1 MSPSFSLSGT
11 DEAASWREL
20 QVRAKFPEYTEVS
33 APLAARIAK
42 HNADVTKAKETINDA
57 MAAVT
62 EAVAKAESA
71 EPGAVGDV
79 IAAGE
84 RCRLDRGV
92 ALQSLAESWQRR
104 EDLAKECIAEF
115 AKLLP
120 PAEKALAAAQDKARG
135 DLAKIGCSQ
144 DALLKAGADA
154 EARGWANS
162 AKVNTDT
169 VAKLKANGMDVVTP
183 PAALKADMA
192 KVGDTMLKEW
202 LDKAGPEGK
211 ALIDAYR
218 K

>member
-11 DEAASWREL
+11 DEAVSWREL

-33 APLAARIAK
+33 APLAARIAQ

-79 IAAGE
+79 IAAVE

-92 ALQSLAESWQRR
+92 ALQLLAESWQRR
-104 EDLAKECIAEF
+104 EELAKECIAEF

-120 PAEKALAAAQDKARG
+120 PAEKALAAAQEKARA
-135 DLAKIGCSQ
+135 DLASIGCSQ
-144 DALLKAGADA
+144 GALLKAQPTLKIPDEAFDFIINQRIDHVLVARAAVQNARTLWEAASDQIGVSKQGQA
-154 EARGWANS
+154 ETQAFVS
-162 AKVNTDT
+162 KT
-169 VAKLKANGMDVVTP
+169 VRRL
-183 PAALKADMA
+183 AA
-192 KVGDTMLKEW
+192 
-202 LDKAGPEGK
+202 
-211 ALIDAYR
+211 I
-218 K
+218 